1 MKRKI
6 LLGLKDWKNL
16 LKCITDNTRKNTTK
30 FGTLKI
36 RKKFQ
41 ILLKSVPEYMTRNNG
56 IEVKG

>member
-36 RKKFQ
+36 RKKVSDPAKVSPW
-41 ILLKSVPEYMTRNNG
+41 IYD
-56 IEVKG
+56 